1 MEQTQTHALRALCAT
16 FLKIG
21 AFTFGGGYAMIPM
34 IQREAVETHR
44 WIDETEMLN
53 MIAIAESTPGPIA
66 INTATFI
73 GYKVK
78 GFWGAL
84 VATASVV
91 LPSLLVIS
99 LVSLVLAFVQHNHWV
114 QSAFA
119 GIRAGVVVLILGAVA
134 KLAKHCKKDLFH
146 LGLILG
152 AFLCVLLFDVNSIYV
167 LLGAGVVGILVQ
179 LWRMRRGCGN
189 GGTP

>member
-1 MEQTQTHALRALCAT
+1 MEHTQAHALRTLCTT

-21 AFTFGGGYAMIPM
+21 AFTFGGGYAMIPL

-78 GFWGAL
+78 GLTGAFI
-84 VATASVV
+84 ATVSVV
-91 LPSLLVIS
+91 LPAFLVILLVG
-99 LVSLVLAFVQHNHWV
+99 LLLAFVQHNIWV

-119 GIRAGVVVLILGAVA
+119 GIRAGVVVLIFSAVV

-146 LGLILG
+146 LGIAAG
-152 AFLCVLLFDVNSIYV
+152 AFLCVLLFNVNSIYV
-167 LLGAGVVGILVQ
+167 LIVAALLGVAVQVRRAHRGV
-179 LWRMRRGCGN
+179 N
-189 GGTP
+189 GGAS